1 MKGFSLGRG
10 LHVDLD
16 ALVDTR
22 LLVQANSGGGK
33 SWCLRRLLEQTHGGV
48 QHLVIDPEGEFASLR
63 EKFDYVLAA
72 KKGGETLAD
81 PRSAKL
87 LAERLLE
94 LRISAIIDIYEL
106 KAHERIRFVRLF
118 LEALVDAPKKLWH
131 PALVVVDEA
140 HVYCPEKG
148 NAESAGAV
156 IDLATRGRKRGFCA
170 VLATQRI
177 SKLHKDAAAECNNK
191 LIGRSALDIDMKR
204 SADELGLSGRE
215 DTKKLRTLEAGEFY
229 SFGPAFTPTQV
240 NLVKVGAVQTTHP
253 KAGARLAFAAPP
265 PTEKVRAL
273 LPKLADLPAE
283 AEERQHTIEDLRK
296 ELANARRELT
306 LAQRA
311 QPQATP
317 RTVEKVVEKRIE
329 VPVLK
334 DAQLTKL
341 KAAVDRMGDV
351 ADRLVS
357 VGGDLRGFAGA
368 IVEALRNGRPR
379 PIVSVKSAPG
389 LHTLAEMRAMPEGT
403 TVRSPVDGDFMLSGP
418 QQRILD
424 ALAWLETI
432 GISPATREAVGF
444 LSGYRP
450 TSGRFANLLGGLRTA
465 DTIEYPQGGTVA
477 LTDFGRAHAQAPNA
491 PMSVDE
497 LHRLVL
503 QRLSNP
509 EGKVLAPLLSAYPQ
523 SLSREEL
530 AEASGYRETSGR
542 FANLLGT
549 LRSLGIVDYP
559 EPGRVVALGVLFLEG
574 T

>member
-1 MKGFSLGRG
+1 MTST
-10 LHVDLD
+10 V
-16 ALVDTR
+16 
-22 LLVQANSGGGK
+22 
-33 SWCLRRLLEQTHGGV
+33 CPLR
-48 QHLVIDPEGEFASLR
+48 
-63 EKFDYVLAA
+63 
-72 KKGGETLAD
+72 
-81 PRSAKL
+81 PR
-87 LAERLLE
+87 
-94 LRISAIIDIYEL
+94 
-106 KAHERIRFVRLF
+106 
-118 LEALVDAPKKLWH
+118 
-131 PALVVVDEA
+131 
-140 HVYCPEKG
+140 
-148 NAESAGAV
+148 
-156 IDLATRGRKRGFCA
+156 
-170 VLATQRI
+170 
-177 SKLHKDAAAECNNK
+177 
-191 LIGRSALDIDMKR
+191 
-204 SADELGLSGRE
+204 
-215 DTKKLRTLEAGEFY
+215 
-229 SFGPAFTPTQV
+229 
-240 NLVKVGAVQTTHP
+240 
-253 KAGARLAFAAPP
+253 GARRYG
-265 PTEKVRAL
+265 K
-273 LPKLADLPAE
+273 
-283 AEERQHTIEDLRK
+283 
-296 ELANARRELT
+296 
-306 LAQRA
+306 AQRA

-317 RTVEKVVEKRIE
+317 RTVEKVVEKRVE

-357 VGGDLRGFAGA
+357 VGGDLRGFSGE
-368 IVEALRNGRPR
+368 IVAALHNGRKQAIGAEATLNLGR
-379 PIVSVKSAPG
+379 VTVKSAPG